1 MYYYFFFCRF
11 YVFYKKIVYD
21 FFGDK
26 MNGLEIYKLLS
37 KMKKNIKIANRSIQL
52 ISINK
57 GLGIDKPVKK

>member
-21 FFGDK
+21 LSGDK
-26 MNGLEIYKLLS
+26 MKGLEIYKLLS
-37 KMKKNIKIANRSIQL
+37 EMRKKVKVANRNIIL

-57 GLGIDKPVKK
+57 GLGIDKQTKK